1 MTRISHILI
10 ALFICIS
17 SARDRSRSNFD
28 WRYDGDLT
36 RVLDFANEFF
46 EDSSRFVIF
55 GSYAAHLASNGML
68 PYNDVDIVL
77 LKPFDDS
84 AAPVELFNRTVKNY
98 HGKPIDLKVGS
109 VASLDDLLDAANINA
124 VSVAFEFEK
133 LNRDD
138 IRLVKN
144 LKDDAF
150 DEFRQT
156 KVLRLLEPEKATAND
171 CIRVLA
177 KADRYN
183 FDYVLDRTSRIK
195 CGEPQILSSEKANMV
210 RPEITGRDFANRAF
224 DIEGTHVWA
233 RSLAEAEAY
242 LQQSQ
247 RTGRRGLWWNSGND
261 YPVHGY
267 YEEGEGKC
275 VTENGNDPMHMYF
288 HGIGQEQCRLKC
300 DYEPACWGFSVS
312 TYGNCLH
319 WMQNNIIACPV
330 GPAGCGAVWG
340 GATCWIAQGVV
351 ENGRRSLK
359 SAQNSVSK
367 NRRLLNRSDEFA
379 LSSGYYDVG
388 LGKCVTTS
396 GEDPAYNYLHGIGED
411 ACRSKCSDDSQ
422 CYGFSVSI
430 YGNCL
435 HWTTDDLQ
443 ESGGPSWGGAHC
455 WIAQTVLNSRSGR
468 RKN

>member
-1 MTRISHILI
+1 MLLI

-17 SARDRSRSNFD
+17 SARERSRHKFD
-28 WRYDGDLT
+28 LRYDGDLT

-46 EDSSRFVIF
+46 EDGSRFVIF

-77 LKPFDDS
+77 LQPFDDLDAS
-84 AAPVELFNRTVKNY
+84 IELGNRTVKNY
-98 HGKPIDLKVGS
+98 HGRPIDLKVGS
-109 VASLDDLLDAANINA
+109 VASLDDLLDAVNINA

-133 LNRDD
+133 LGRDD
-138 IRLVKN
+138 IRLVNN

-156 KVLRLLEPEKATAND
+156 KVLRILEPAKATAND
-171 CIRVLA
+171 CIRVLV

-183 FDYVLDRTSRIK
+183 FQYDLDPTSRIK
-195 CGEPQILSSEKANMV
+195 CEEPQILNLEKAKMA

-224 DIEGTHVWA
+224 DIEGTYVWA

-242 LQQSQ
+242 LQKIQ
-247 RTGRRGLWWNSGND
+247 RAGRRALWWDSED
-261 YPVHGY
+261 DHPVNGY
-267 YEEGEGKC
+267 YEEGTGKC
-275 VTENGNDPMHMYF
+275 VTDSGADPSHMYF
-288 HGIGQEQCRLKC
+288 HGIGEEQCRLKC

-312 TYGNCLH
+312 TWGNCLH
-319 WMQNNIIACPV
+319 WMQDDIKA
-330 GPAGCGAVWG
+330 G
-340 GATCWIAQGVV
+340 GAPWSGAKCWIAQGVV

-359 SAQNSVSK
+359 SAQNLVSK
-367 NRRLLNRSDEFA
+367 DRRLLDRSDSFP

-388 LGKCVTTS
+388 LGKCVTSS

-435 HWTTDDLQ
+435 HWTTDDLK

-455 WIAQTVLNSRSGR
+455 WIAQTVLNSRTGR